1 MAAFTVIDHTEI
13 GSSGAASWA
22 VSSISSSYDHLLIKV
37 SERNSSSGGGGRY
50 PTLRLGN
57 SGVDSGSNYSTTYI
71 FARTSTPTSGRSSGS
86 TYVPLYYGCD
96 DGQTAGT
103 FSSCEIWIPNYSNTS
118 NFKATV
124 SKIAGPTAS
133 SSDYWW
139 GIGIHAGL
147 WHSTSAVTDVEITA
161 WNPSSNEHMQYS
173 SFTLYGVTGA

>member
-13 GSSGAASWA
+13 GASGAASWA

-37 SERNSSSGGGGRY
+37 SERNSVAGNGGRY

-57 SGVDSGSNYSTTYI
+57 SGVDSGSNYSATYV
-71 FARTSTPTSGRSSGS
+71 FTRLSTPTSGRTTSG

-103 FSSCEIWIPNYSNTS
+103 FSSCEIWIPNYSNTTGY
-118 NFKATV
+118 KQVV
-124 SKIAGPTAS
+124 SKIVGPTAS
-133 SSDYWW
+133 SSNYVW
-139 GIGIHAGL
+139 GMGWQSGL

-161 WNPSSNEHMQYS
+161 WAPSSYEHMQYS
-173 SFTLYGVTGA
+173 SFTLYGVSA